1 MFNIGIPVKLFNA
14 IILIIPLRFIIIL
27 YTVYNIL
34 MKIFKTNFILI
45 IALVLTDL
53 LSFYLSL
60 FLAYQIRYILFYLL
74 PGRLVPMSFSF
85 LSFLKMWW
93 MPFITIVLIWTMS
106 LYKKRLPFWIEA
118 STLIKIL
125 TLNSVL
131 IFAMVSL
138 GKLLDEVSRG
148 VLILFW
154 LTSLFLFPLLRL
166 IVKLTLFNFNLFKE
180 RILFLGAG
188 KTAKD
193 SASGLLYDKY
203 LGYHLIGF
211 LDDDKEKWGNL
222 LEICGK
228 NYKVFGSINH
238 FKKFI
243 KKLNISTIVIAMPSL
258 DAQSSSK
265 LVGKVQLLVNKVI
278 VVPDFKGVA
287 LLNSELLTLFDQR
300 LFLIS
305 IKNNLKSKTSQV
317 VKRIFDL
324 VLCLAFFWLIL
335 PIIIIIAMLIKR
347 DSEGSVFFIQ
357 ERVGKHGK
365 PFKCIKFRSM
375 ISNSD
380 EVLNNYLNENPE
392 KKLEWQKFKKIKGF
406 DPRVTKFGRFLRKT
420 SLDELPQIFN
430 VVKGDMSL
438 VGPRPYLFS
447 EIPEM
452 QDYKE
457 TILLTVPG
465 ITGLWQISGRSELNF
480 NERLNIDVWYILNWS
495 VWLDLEILFK
505 TLSVV
510 IKREGAY

>member
-1 MFNIGIPVKLFNA
+1 M
-14 IILIIPLRFIIIL
+14 IISC
-27 YTVYNIL
+27 TVYNIL
-34 MKIFKTNFILI
+34 MKIFKSNLILI
-45 IALVLTDL
+45 LILIFTDL
-53 LSFYLSL
+53 FSFYLSL
-60 FLAYQIRYILFYLL
+60 FLAYEIRYILFYLL
-74 PGRLVPMSFSF
+74 PGKLVPMSFPLSSF
-85 LSFLKMWW
+85 IKMWW
-93 MPFITIVLIWTMS
+93 MPTITIVLIWTTN
-106 LYKKRLPFWIEA
+106 LYTKRLPFWIEA
-118 STLIKIL
+118 SSLIKIL

-154 LTSLFLFPLLRL
+154 LISLFLFPLIRL
-166 IVKLTLFNFNLFKE
+166 VVKLTLFNFDLFKE

-193 SASGLLYDKY
+193 SASGLIRDKY
-203 LGYHLIGF
+203 LGYYLVGF
-211 LDDDKEKWGNL
+211 LDDDRNKWGNL

-238 FKKFI
+238 FKKFV
-243 KKLNISTIVIAMPSL
+243 KKLKISTIIIAIPSL

-305 IKNNLKSKTSQV
+305 IKNNLKSKTSQI

-324 VLCLAFFWLIL
+324 TLCLASSWLII
-335 PIIIIIAMLIKR
+335 PNIIIIAILIKR
-347 DSEGSVFFIQ
+347 DSNGPIFFIQ
-357 ERVGKHGK
+357 DRVGKHGK

-375 ISNSD
+375 VLNSD
-380 EVLNNYLNENPE
+380 EILNDYLNRYPE

-420 SLDELPQIFN
+420 SLDELPQILN
-430 VVKGDMSL
+430 VIKGEMSL

-447 EIPEM
+447 EVYEM

-505 TLSVV
+505 TLVV
-510 IKREGAY
+510 VVKREGAY

>member
-1 MFNIGIPVKLFNA
+1 
-14 IILIIPLRFIIIL
+14 
-27 YTVYNIL
+27 
-34 MKIFKTNFILI
+34 MKIFKNNSILI
-45 IALVLTDL
+45 IALILADL
-53 LSFYLSL
+53 FSFYVSL

-74 PGRLVPMSFSF
+74 PGKLVPMSFPF
-85 LSFLKMWW
+85 ISFLKMWW
-93 MPFITIVLIWTMS
+93 IPFITIVLIWTMN
-106 LYKKRLPFWIEA
+106 LYKQRLPFWVETSI
-118 STLIKIL
+118 LIKVL

-154 LTSLFLFPLLRL
+154 FISLFIFPISRL
-166 IVKLTLFNFNLFKE
+166 ILKLTLFNFKVFKE
-180 RILFLGAG
+180 RILILGAG
-188 KTAKD
+188 KTARD
-193 SASGLLYDKY
+193 SASGLLHDKY
-203 LGYHLIGF
+203 LGYHLVGF
-211 LDDDKEKWGNL
+211 LDDDKRKWGNS

-228 NYKVFGSINH
+228 KYKVFGSINH

-243 KKLNISTIVIAMPSL
+243 KKLSISTIIIAMPSL

-305 IKNNLKSKTSQV
+305 IKNNLKSKTSQAI
-317 VKRIFDL
+317 KRIFDL
-324 VLCLAFFWLIL
+324 ALCLAFSWLIL
-335 PIIIIIAMLIKR
+335 PIIGIIALLIKR
-347 DSEGSVFFIQ
+347 DSKGPVFFIQ
-357 ERVGKHGK
+357 ERAGKNGK
-365 PFKCIKFRSM
+365 AFNCIKFRSM
-375 ISNSD
+375 VLNSD
-380 EVLNNYLNENPE
+380 EVLKDYLNKNPE
-392 KKLEWQKFKKIKGF
+392 KKLQWEEFKKIKGY
-406 DPRVTKFGRFLRKT
+406 DPRVTKIGRFLRKT

-430 VVKGDMSL
+430 VIKGEMSL
-438 VGPRPYLFS
+438 VGPRPYLLS
-447 EIPEM
+447 ELPEM
-452 QDYKE
+452 QEYKE

-480 NERLNIDVWYILNWS
+480 NERLNIDVWYVLNWS

-505 TLSVV
+505 TLLVV